1 MHSSVTAP
9 AVEKEP
15 EEYGRRERGA
25 AMVLNLFGGLRV
37 RPGMEER
44 EARLSDKLYEIV
56 RAMPG
61 FISYKTYTAED
72 GEEIGIIR
80 FDTRILSR
88 VGSRRETPRRPG
100 SCTGNIRVVLGA
112 GRRDLP

>member
-1 MHSSVTAP
+1 
-9 AVEKEP
+9 
-15 EEYGRRERGA
+15 
-25 AMVLNLFGGLRV
+25 MVLNLFGGLRV

-61 FISYKTYTAED
+61 FISYKTYAAED

-80 FDTRILSR
+80 FDSR
-88 VGSRRETPRRPG
+88 ESLDAWAHEGEHLAAQAIAAEYYESFWVQDAETYREYTWKNGVHTDEDLTPVFAE
-100 SCTGNIRVVLGA
+100 TA
-112 GRRDLP
+112 